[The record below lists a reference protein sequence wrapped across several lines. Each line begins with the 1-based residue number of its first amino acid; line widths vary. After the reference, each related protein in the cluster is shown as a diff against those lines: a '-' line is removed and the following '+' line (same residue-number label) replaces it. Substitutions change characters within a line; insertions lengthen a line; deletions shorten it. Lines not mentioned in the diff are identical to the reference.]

1 MTTMEAAIVFPLLPG
16 KRLALAQFVSE
27 LTGEHR
33 IAHDSSHVMVTR
45 EIWFMQPTPQG
56 DLVIVYLESPDP
68 MEVFAELAVSK
79 GAFEVWFRAQVLE
92 LTGMDLTMLPP
103 FCLPTRI
110 LHRVRENTN
119 EIEAA

>member
-1 MTTMEAAIVFPLLPG
+1 
-16 KRLALAQFVSE
+16 
-27 LTGEHR
+27 
-33 IAHDSSHVMVTR
+33 
-45 EIWFMQPTPQG
+45 MQPTPQA

-110 LHRVRENTN
+110 LHRMRTRPTGT
-119 EIEAA
+119 EADLLDTQERSQRPFPMD